1 MDNLFGC
8 PSVQCI
14 LLIDASKAFISLNR
28 IAALHNIQRTC
39 PALSQVFENTYVKP
53 VRLFVDGKEIL
64 SKEGTC
70 QGDPLAMAAY
80 AVSTVPLI
88 KQLERTCQATTQC
101 WFADDDGA
109 ASDLASLRQYWDEL
123 SQLGPG
129 YGYFPNAIKT
139 VLQAK
144 SEHQDGAR
152 RIFSGT
158 GITIRTDGSRH
169 LGGALGE
176 KSFCQQSMS
185 EMVEKWSKQIR
196 ALAEIAETQPH
207 AAYSVFPK
215 AL

>member
-1 MDNLFGC
+1 MAVRV
-8 PSVQCI
+8 VQGI
-14 LLIDASKAFISLNR
+14 LLIDTSNAFYSLNR
-28 IAALHNIQRTC
+28 IAALHNIQQTC
-39 PALSQVFENTYVKP
+39 PALSQVFENTYAKP

-80 AVSTVPLI
+80 AVATVPLI
-88 KQLERTCQATTQC
+88 KQLERTCPSTTQC

-109 ASDLASLRQYWDEL
+109 ASDLASLSQYWDEL
-123 SQLGPG
+123 SQLDPG

-139 VLQAK
+139 VLLAK
-144 SEHQDGAR
+144 PEHQDEAR

-158 GITIRTDGSRH
+158 GITIRTDRSRY

-176 KSFCQQSMS
+176 KSFCQQFMS

-196 ALAEIAETQPH
+196 A
-207 AAYSVFPK
+207 
-215 AL
+215 